1 MTSQT
6 GTDIISS
13 PVSQAFGLKVASRHS
28 LSWVSSLQMAGS
40 GVLSLQNHMGQ
51 FLIRNIHLSPIGSV
65 SLENSDCVPT
75 VSQI

>member
-1 MTSQT
+1 MI
-6 GTDIISS
+6 GLALIS
-13 PVSQAFGLKVASRHS
+13 PVPLVLRPSDSDRITPQSFLGLQLK
-28 LSWVSSLQMAGS
+28 MADS

-65 SLENSDCVPT
+65 SLDNSDCAPT